1 MVQGFGLSLLPEAR
15 RLRATAE
22 SANTAPSKDRFWWD
36 RLGTQVFFYI
46 FFRLQC
52 LKLCKHR
59 CFFALVIRP
68 GARRWFGLF
77 GRRAARKTHAL
88 V

>member
-36 RLGTQVFFYI
+36 RLGYAGVFLYI
-46 FFRLQC
+46 F
-52 LKLCKHR
+52 
-59 CFFALVIRP
+59 
-68 GARRWFGLF
+68 
-77 GRRAARKTHAL
+77 
-88 V
+88 